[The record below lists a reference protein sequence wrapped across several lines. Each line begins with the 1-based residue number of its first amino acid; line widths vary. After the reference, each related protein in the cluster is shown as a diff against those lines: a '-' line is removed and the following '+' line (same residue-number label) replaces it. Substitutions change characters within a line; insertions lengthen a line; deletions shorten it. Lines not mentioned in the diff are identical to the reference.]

1 MSISGHF
8 VSKKRS
14 SRNTLNNKS
23 KKKTKR
29 VVQEGLKNDF
39 DSLQVE
45 NDEEGKPVLGAI
57 RPRKRKGSTQ
67 ESQPSKKR
75 NIVVYNSADSSDD
88 DDAMFISTM
97 KPIVSEDDKKE
108 MDEVLGGCNASD
120 ESINE
125 TEYEASKEIIDLFYS
140 ILFYLLIIYN
150 IMMSSVYPRFI
161 STSLSIKQ
169 SVKTLK
175 NKIFKKR
182 KEGAQ

>member
-29 VVQEGLKNDF
+29 VVQEGLRNDIN
-39 DSLQVE
+39 SLQVE

-57 RPRKRKGSTQ
+57 RSRKRKCSTQ

-75 NIVVYNSADSSDD
+75 NIVIYNSADSSDD

-97 KPIVSEDDKKE
+97 KPILSEDDKKE
-108 MDEVLGGCNASD
+108 MDEVLGVCNASD
-120 ESINE
+120 INE
-125 TEYEASKEIIDLFYS
+125 TEYESSKEMIDG
-140 ILFYLLIIYN
+140 
-150 IMMSSVYPRFI
+150 
-161 STSLSIKQ
+161 
-169 SVKTLK
+169 
-175 NKIFKKR
+175 KKR